1 MGVVFLCIKKQYLK
15 IIKKESEKMLERIK
29 RIFYRSM
36 NNKEMDFNEVKQIML
51 ENPNAILLDVRS
63 KQEYE
68 EGHLSGSIPLCLYDI
83 CKQADQILPNKEQT
97 IITCCSSGNR
107 SKEAQEMLEKMG
119 YENVYNLKG
128 GLDNI
133 G

>member
-1 MGVVFLCIKKQYLK
+1 
-15 IIKKESEKMLERIK
+15 MLERIK

-36 NNKEMDFNEVKQIML
+36 DNKEINYCQAKSMIAKDSNI
-51 ENPNAILLDVRS
+51 ILLDVRS
-63 KQEYE
+63 KQEYG
-68 EGHLSGSIPLCLYDI
+68 EGHLSGSVPLCLYDI
-83 CKQADQILPNKEQT
+83 CKQADQVLPNKGQP
-97 IITCCSSGNR
+97 IITYCSSGSR
-107 SKEAQEMLEKMG
+107 SKEAQEMLENMG